1 MKRDNL
7 FGILWDIAFISAF
20 ILSSSFA
27 NALCGD
33 SVCENRSALASFII
47 TEGENAFFYNLTI
60 RQSLDYRNNITN
72 NSFTIILRDA
82 NDKWNNL
89 LIFQEGN
96 GIINATKGI
105 PVSINENISLLVYS
119 LNWTNE
125 KDTCPEDCITQQICG
140 DSICDSS
147 ESLNCCIDCGCSDG
161 INCIGNVCTPPT
173 NNSFVP
179 VNPPFPEPNSPN
191 KLPFTLLLAGGIFA
205 VVVVVGST
213 AGIVSHKK
221 NKEKKKEEYYKKM
234 LLQKY
239 IHLIGIILY
248 SQGKIM
254 CILNIKTLIRAD
266 NLMFMPTKIH
276 HRIILHSRR
285 SNRAHITP
293 LDTHKNNF
301 IGFTQVSS
309 KRIKE
314 ENYPFKT

>member
-239 IHLIGIILY
+239 IHQSKGYPHRHHSLQPRQNY
-248 SQGKIM
+248 VYPQYQNTNQSRQPYVYANQNTSQ
-254 CILNIKTLIRAD
+254 
-266 NLMFMPTKIH
+266 
-276 HRIILHSRR
+276 
-285 SNRAHITP
+285 
-293 LDTHKNNF
+293 
-301 IGFTQVSS
+301 
-309 KRIKE
+309 
-314 ENYPFKT
+314 NYPAQQTQQQGAYYPPRYPQK